1 MVTIL
6 FRKQIAEYEFAELD
20 EIMLAYAVTVHK
32 SQGSEYPIVV
42 MPITK
47 AHYMM
52 MKRNLVYT
60 GITRAKSLCVM
71 VGQKPTLY
79 MAINTLDTTK
89 RNTYLKEF
97 LTNE

>member
-1 MVTIL
+1 
-6 FRKQIAEYEFAELD
+6 
-20 EIMLAYAVTVHK
+20 
-32 SQGSEYPIVV
+32 
-42 MPITK
+42 
-47 AHYMM
+47 
-52 MKRNLVYT
+52 
-60 GITRAKSLCVM
+60 M